1 MEYQLVEKPSFDIV
15 GKALRVSTKDGEN
28 MRRIPKFWDEVHQDG
43 SHDRLA
49 ALAARDSGILGD
61 VILGICADFAEDM
74 SEFTYMIAAEG
85 TEKDGLE
92 GMVQR
97 TIPAATWAVFEAEGP
112 MPDAIQAVW
121 GYIWSDF
128 FPSGKFK
135 HDSAPDLEIYPM
147 GDPSANNYK
156 FAVWVPVTQS

>member
-1 MEYQLVEKPSFDIV
+1 MDYKLVERPSFTIV

-28 MRRIPKFWDEVHQDG
+28 MRLIPKFWDDSLKDG
-43 SHDRLA
+43 SHERLA
-49 ALAARDSGILGD
+49 SLAGKNSGILGN
-61 VILGICADFAEDM
+61 VTLGVCADFAEDM

-92 GMVQR
+92 GMVER
-97 TIPAATWAVFEAEGP
+97 TIPPATWAVFQAEGQLP
-112 MPDAIQAVW
+112 EAIQNVW

-135 HDSAPDLEIYPM
+135 HGSAPDLEIYPM
-147 GDPSANNYK
+147 GKPMDDDYK
-156 FAVWVPVTQS
+156 FEVCVPVVQS